1 MHYKLLTGSEGIDF
15 TVPFTVLTLQEVS
28 RADAS
33 LHEDT
38 AGDIENYDNSES
50 VVHKEENPDL
60 NINGI
65 LEDICVCKSKDEI
78 DPNHFAI

>member
-38 AGDIENYDNSES
+38 AGDIENYDNSEL
-50 VVHKEENPDL
+50 VVHKEKNPDL
-60 NINGI
+60 NMNGI
-65 LEDICVCKSKDEI
+65 SEDIRVFKSKDEI

>member
-38 AGDIENYDNSES
+38 AGDI
-50 VVHKEENPDL
+50 
-60 NINGI
+60 
-65 LEDICVCKSKDEI
+65 
-78 DPNHFAI
+78 